1 MMLVEAEPREWV
13 VVARVSTNDDLVLP
27 SRIDFRSCELV
38 DGELRARVQATSSD
52 EAEQEAELVFQRAAW
67 SLLLASRRYYRFEI
81 SHSRSLTGKPFETIH
96 VMGSLEE
103 RLSDQETTRAV
114 ELCGIL
120 QEVRPRPRR
129 LEMAL
134 SDLQCAMAEG
144 TPFAFV
150 HLHRCLEQIKEFFNG
165 WRAVHSNLN
174 VSEGYLMY
182 ISTRRHSPEFG
193 TAHAPVKRG
202 PRTTITGEEIGE
214 GISRAV
220 EVLKR
225 FLYFLTDRPVGE
237 PR

>member
-1 MMLVEAEPREWV
+1 MRVVPTNIQRWLVVATVEGPV
-13 VVARVSTNDDLVLP
+13 VVP
-27 SRIDFRSCELV
+27 RIDFGQCRV
-38 DGELRARVQATSSD
+38 VNDELRTRVSAASSD
-52 EAEQEAELVFQRAAW
+52 EAAQKAEALFQRAVW
-67 SLLLASRRYYRFEI
+67 SLLLSSRRNYHFKLT
-81 SHSRSLTGKPFETIH
+81 HVKSLAERGPQTIH
-96 VMGSLEE
+96 VTDTL
-103 RLSDQETTRAV
+103 RLRLTPEDTGTAIELYELLRTIRRA
-114 ELCGIL
+114 
-120 QEVRPRPRR
+120 PRR

-134 SDLQCAMAEG
+134 SDLQCAMADG

-202 PRTTITGEEIGE
+202 PRTRITGEEIRE

-220 EVLKR
+220 ELLKR
-225 FLYFLTDRPVGE
+225 FLCFLTGRPVGE
-237 PR
+237 LK